1 MFLTLLLVQMFL
13 SFDCFWTFTLKSCSM
28 EFSDTVAVICQ
39 NGHLQEIPDDVPL
52 NCEVLIVSVNN
63 ITRIKRTDVNRFTQ
77 LSVLRASR
85 NHLSHID
92 DEAFVNSQKLKIL
105 DLSHNKLTN
114 LTELMFV
121 GLNQL
126 ISLNL
131 MANHISQIASN
142 VFQHLSI
149 IDRVV
154 LDSNDIENLTEIAT
168 IFTLPNIN
176 SISLNNNHFTSINS
190 DDLPFASSNVTFL
203 SALSHRLNK
212 FILKRN
218 IFPNLGSL
226 KLKTGIF
233 TEWRV
238 DSDAYLSSVIDLYLN
253 KLSLASFSAILNS
266 TVSLQNLTLSGLDQ
280 QTMKLFTQVACST
293 TSITT
298 LALTFSPLH
307 FTDDEFFTSCS
318 QLHNLKMPS
327 SFLSDMSDQS
337 LKPLTQLRLLQLDV
351 NNLVKVP
358 VTVRNLLTLET
369 LDLNKNSIHEISCL
383 DFANLTKLINLSLRK
398 NEIVHLEEC
407 LFQNLHNLQTLD
419 LSQNSVHTIQNAFRV
434 GMTQLRIL
442 LLSNNKDQFTLRVG
456 EFRNLSSLRVLN
468 LKSTNRIFTVDGVF
482 EGMETLVHLICWT
495 SVITKEFFGGLRDL
509 IYLELHMDSFLPNTE
524 SDGNSTDKPPF
535 EHLPNLTQLSI
546 YVQPRYTADFSPD
559 VFRGLKVLYKLNT
572 KHYFKGLI
580 DARTFTHTPLLTQLS
595 ITNSDIFFLSPQV
608 FTPILKLQM
617 LDLSDNKLNTLDF
630 LAGLKSLQMLTAND
644 NHLSVINE
652 NFFQT
657 LPSLTYVDL
666 SGNVLLCDCLNAG
679 FLQWLRS
686 NNQTQVVGG
695 AQYQCVSPLTQT
707 LHRFLDFDIRQCSIN
722 VELILFTSSFS
733 VTLLTLIMAF
743 IFHFLRFQLA
753 YAYYLFLAHLYDT
766 KKQRKR
772 DPAHRYDAF
781 VSYNV
786 HDEEWVYREL
796 LPVLEGEQGW
806 KLCLHHRDF
815 QPGKP
820 IVENITDAIY
830 SSRKTLCVISRHYL
844 QSEWCSREI
853 QMASVRLFDEHKDVL
868 LLVFLEDLPPWHLSP
883 YYQMRRLMKK
893 RSYLS
898 WPRAAQSKDLFWH
911 KLRQA
916 LETDINADDQRH
928 QILQPQD

>member
-1 MFLTLLLVQMFL
+1 
-13 SFDCFWTFTLKSCSM
+13 M

-358 VTVRNLLTLET
+358 VTV
-369 LDLNKNSIHEISCL
+369 
-383 DFANLTKLINLSLRK
+383 
-398 NEIVHLEEC
+398 
-407 LFQNLHNLQTLD
+407 
-419 LSQNSVHTIQNAFRV
+419 
-434 GMTQLRIL
+434 
-442 LLSNNKDQFTLRVG
+442 
-456 EFRNLSSLRVLN
+456 
-468 LKSTNRIFTVDGVF
+468 
-482 EGMETLVHLICWT
+482 
-495 SVITKEFFGGLRDL
+495 
-509 IYLELHMDSFLPNTE
+509 
-524 SDGNSTDKPPF
+524 
-535 EHLPNLTQLSI
+535 
-546 YVQPRYTADFSPD
+546 
-559 VFRGLKVLYKLNT
+559 
-572 KHYFKGLI
+572 
-580 DARTFTHTPLLTQLS
+580 
-595 ITNSDIFFLSPQV
+595 
-608 FTPILKLQM
+608 
-617 LDLSDNKLNTLDF
+617 
-630 LAGLKSLQMLTAND
+630 
-644 NHLSVINE
+644 
-652 NFFQT
+652 
-657 LPSLTYVDL
+657 
-666 SGNVLLCDCLNAG
+666 
-679 FLQWLRS
+679 
-686 NNQTQVVGG
+686 VGG